1 MIQNRAEAAILSI
14 EGVCQNLYEKP
25 LSTTRERGW
34 SGVTMDVYGF
44 IPKYH
49 SHVPAHDHHLV
60 CYCPSGSGRLVQRRG
75 GDTHRGVISAGMSL
89 IIPAGYES
97 QWEGA
102 AAPSARMRIP
112 TALIAS
118 ASEEIGMR
126 NRTAFE
132 LRNVFETRDILIER
146 LALTLIGEIERVPH
160 PAQIM
165 LVETVSTALVAH
177 LVRSFNHHEAPASQ
191 QVPRLTARELSRL
204 TDYIEDHL
212 HRPIGLAELA
222 DLVNVSRFHFARLF
236 RQSTGLTAIHFVER
250 RRIERAQTLIA
261 TTDTPLSD
269 IALIV
274 GYSDQSCFTRRF
286 SRHTGCTPAVYARE
300 RGRRRSKRIA

>member
-222 DLVNVSRFHFARLF
+222 DLVNVSRFRPPPAHRSAVSAPRHPRRGQRRCRPPPHRTGADLNRDHRHASVGHSPDRWIFGSELLYQALQPAHRLHP
-236 RQSTGLTAIHFVER
+236 RCIC
-250 RRIERAQTLIA
+250 
-261 TTDTPLSD
+261 P
-269 IALIV
+269 
-274 GYSDQSCFTRRF
+274 
-286 SRHTGCTPAVYARE
+286 
-300 RGRRRSKRIA
+300 